1 MSNEYPGTRADGS
14 SHDPRMTRLG
24 ILSPESAADGF
35 TPEEELSQWQTYEV
49 FHQKARGD
57 QHAHVGSVHAA
68 NPEMAL
74 LFAKEQFARR
84 MQCVNLWVVRT
95 TDVFMTEYGDSDM
108 FDPATDK
115 SYREAYAYKTRE
127 LISAYKKT
135 NAATGAE
142 SAPPSSA
149 PTTVA
154 STTGDATRKPR
165 IILGKKKTS

>member
-127 LISAYKKT
+127 LISAYKKS
-135 NAATGAE
+135 NAAGAE
-142 SAPPSSA
+142 PALSSPPPASQVSAPADA
-149 PTTVA
+149 P
-154 STTGDATRKPR
+154 RKPR